1 MLTVSL
7 FEVIIMVGTSYRNHG
22 SAHTLLFVSQFS
34 VEAEENLKATEF
46 LRTWFGFF
54 FFFFCNSPHLW
65 YAAQRPTLE
74 TFFMSLEGEVKS
86 VCGPVYTLCLCVPPE
101 NGR

>member
-54 FFFFCNSPHLW
+54 FFFFVTVLTYGTQHRDRHWKHFS
-65 YAAQRPTLE
+65 
-74 TFFMSLEGEVKS
+74 
-86 VCGPVYTLCLCVPPE
+86 
-101 NGR
+101 